1 MNIVSHIVFAIYVSV
16 IVGVSVAVLT
26 DNRQP
31 AKTMA
36 WLLVLIFLPVVGV
49 VLYFFFGQNTRKTKL
64 ISRQSLD
71 QLTKRSMFEYFEQKD
86 LHIPE
91 NYQPLAKLFNAQ
103 GLAFPFKDNQI
114 GIFTDGYRLF
124 HALLRDIKNAK
135 QHIHIDTFIFSD
147 DALGNMMAD
156 ALIARAAEGVEVR
169 VIYDDV
175 GCWSVRSSFYERMR
189 TGGVQVHPFM
199 PVRFPAF
206 TSKVNYRNHRKLC
219 VIDGKVGYI
228 GGMNIATRYVKG
240 RSGQTW
246 RDTHLRIEGGG
257 VYGIQHSF
265 LVDWYFVDRTLITDH
280 RYYPDFSL
288 NIRNNCVI
296 QIVTDS
302 PASAW
307 PCIMQ
312 GYMRILLEAKRY
324 VFMETPYFLPTNPV
338 LLAMRTAALSG
349 IDVRLMVP
357 LKSDAKMVEWASR
370 SYVFQAAEAG
380 VKVYFYKAG
389 FNHSKL
395 LIADDTLCSCGSTNI
410 DFRSFE
416 NNFEGNAF
424 IYDGEMALRMKKVF
438 LDDVKESIPL
448 EEIQEKSRSTF
459 LHRIWESL
467 VRLFAPLF

>member
-91 NYQPLAKLFNAQ
+91 NYQPLARLFNAQ

-189 TGGVQVHPFM
+189 AGGVQVHPFM

-448 EEIQEKSRSTF
+448 EEIQKKSRSTF

>member
-91 NYQPLAKLFNAQ
+91 NYQPLARLFNAQ

-124 HALLRDIKNAK
+124 HALLHDVKNAK

-189 TGGVQVHPFM
+189 AGGVQVHPFM

>member
-1 MNIVSHIVFAIYVSV
+1 MTIVNNIVFAIYVSV

-49 VLYFFFGQNTRKTKL
+49 VIYFFFGQNTRKTKL

-71 QLTKRSMFEYFEQKD
+71 QLTKRSMFEYFEQKG

-103 GLAFPFKDNQI
+103 GLAFPFKDNHI
-114 GIFTDGYRLF
+114 DIFTDGYKLF
-124 HALLRDIKNAK
+124 HALLRDIRNAR

-147 DALGNMMAD
+147 DALGNMIAD

-189 TGGVQVHPFM
+189 RGGVQVHPFM

-219 VIDGKVGYI
+219 VIDGRVGYI

-265 LVDWYFVDRTLITDH
+265 LVDWYFVNRTLITDH

-288 NIRNNCVI
+288 NIQNNCVI

-312 GYMRILLEAKRY
+312 GYMRILLEAKKY

-370 SYVFQAAEAG
+370 SYVFQVAEAG

-395 LIADDTLCSCGSTNI
+395 LIADDTLCSCGSANI

-438 LDDVKESIPL
+438 LSDVEESIPL
-448 EEIQEKSRSTF
+448 EELQRKDRSTF

>member
-91 NYQPLAKLFNAQ
+91 NYQPLARLFNAQ

-189 TGGVQVHPFM
+189 AGGVQVHPFM